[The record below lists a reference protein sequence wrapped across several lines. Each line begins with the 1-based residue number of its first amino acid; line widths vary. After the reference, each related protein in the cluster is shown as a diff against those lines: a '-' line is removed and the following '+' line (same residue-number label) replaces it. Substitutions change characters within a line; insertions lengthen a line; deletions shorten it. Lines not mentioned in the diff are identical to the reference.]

1 MNNKKKDEDI
11 FFLGPLYQIE
21 DENEISKNVRGL
33 MPSAAPNIFQ
43 WSLIK
48 GIEQNLTHNIRI
60 INSLPVGTWPNH
72 YRHVFLKNEK
82 WENGNGLSFE
92 IGGINIPFLKQYT
105 RYILT
110 KRVLKREV
118 NNDTKIIIY
127 STYLPFL
134 KAVKKIASKAEI
146 TLIVTDLPE
155 YYDLSST
162 SRVSAF
168 MRNIQ
173 NRMLYKSMDRVDKF
187 ILLTEYMKEKLPI
200 SNRPSLILE
209 GVYNGEFSDICTT
222 SKKIIFYAGTLRY
235 VYGIKNLIEA
245 FKGIEDVEVELWIC
259 GSGEAEEELKELAK
273 VNSRVHFFGFCNQE
287 QVARLRSQATVLVNP
302 RQNEGEY
309 TKYSFPSKTMEYMAS
324 GKPVVMYKLDG
335 IPNEYDE
342 YLFYVNGCT
351 SNDLKIQLEQ
361 VLSQIDFANEKAK
374 RAQEFIRNN
383 KTAKIQGDRVFKF
396 LNE

>member
-146 TLIVTDLPE
+146 TVIVTDLPE
-155 YYDLSST
+155 YYDL
-162 SRVSAF
+162 
-168 MRNIQ
+168 
-173 NRMLYKSMDRVDKF
+173 
-187 ILLTEYMKEKLPI
+187 
-200 SNRPSLILE
+200 
-209 GVYNGEFSDICTT
+209 
-222 SKKIIFYAGTLRY
+222 
-235 VYGIKNLIEA
+235 
-245 FKGIEDVEVELWIC
+245 
-259 GSGEAEEELKELAK
+259 
-273 VNSRVHFFGFCNQE
+273 
-287 QVARLRSQATVLVNP
+287 
-302 RQNEGEY
+302 
-309 TKYSFPSKTMEYMAS
+309 
-324 GKPVVMYKLDG
+324 
-335 IPNEYDE
+335 
-342 YLFYVNGCT
+342 
-351 SNDLKIQLEQ
+351 
-361 VLSQIDFANEKAK
+361 
-374 RAQEFIRNN
+374 
-383 KTAKIQGDRVFKF
+383 
-396 LNE
+396 